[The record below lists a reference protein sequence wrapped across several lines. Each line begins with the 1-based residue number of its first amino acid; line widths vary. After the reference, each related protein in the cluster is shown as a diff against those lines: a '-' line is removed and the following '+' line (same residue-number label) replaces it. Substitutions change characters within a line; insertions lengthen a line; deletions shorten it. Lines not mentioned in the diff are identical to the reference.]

1 MILKVSIVFLLF
13 LHGRVFGQDD
23 NNKMKPKKIE
33 VVIGQDYVETLNFAP
48 YTSVEIGNTAILDYR
63 IAPGKRRLTLKGIKA
78 GSQPTTVRVF
88 NTVGDLKAF
97 YEVTVTETAKGKLVQ
112 KLNTFLGDI
121 EGIKIGIKA
130 GEVVM
135 EGQIIVPDDL
145 GKIFTILQRNEFK
158 DVIFLVEMHPQTQ
171 ILIAKKMQDEI
182 QKAGLK
188 NVTVRVVNGSYWLE
202 GVASNDGDKAR
213 AELIAMAYFPATLDS
228 KARRE
233 KLVKT
238 LKKNPIENF
247 IVVNKQSSPPSVPKL
262 VKVIVQF
269 VELAKDYNKVFGFKW
284 VPLMTGDGGSVSFNR
299 VDSGGVSSKS
309 NGTLAATIS
318 NLFPKLASAKG
329 AGHARIIQSGVIITE
344 DKKPAKISKT
354 STKPFALG
362 TGEFL
367 KAMSATATF
376 AIGVTPQILPKEKIK
391 MELDIKIESQS
402 GEPPETISNALN
414 TNVVVKSTESAAIGG
429 VVMSKTS
436 TEYDRDP
443 PFGAPQFSE
452 ENGIV
457 PLFSFLRSKG
467 FSSNRSQFA
476 IFVTP
481 ESIDSASEG
490 TNEIKRKFKQRGR

>member
-1 MILKVSIVFLLF
+1 MRFFLPLFCFLSFAVFS
-13 LHGRVFGQDD
+13 QDD
-23 NNKMKPKKIE
+23 GKKMKPKKIE

-48 YTSVEIGNTAILDYR
+48 YTTVEIGNTAILDYR
-63 IAPGKRRLTLKGIKA
+63 IAPGKRRLTLKGVKA

-88 NTVGDLKAF
+88 NTVGDLKAY

-112 KLNTFLGDI
+112 KLKTFLGDI
-121 EGIKIGIKA
+121 EGVQIGIKA

-145 GKIFTILQRNEFK
+145 GRIFTILQRNEFK

-171 ILIAKKMQDEI
+171 ILIARKMQDEI

-202 GVASNDGDKAR
+202 GVAGNDGDKAR

-247 IVVNKQSSPPSVPKL
+247 IVVNQQSSPPSVPKL

-269 VELAKDYNKVFGFKW
+269 VELSKDYSKVFGFKW
-284 VPLMTGDGGSVSFNR
+284 IPLMTGDGGSVSFNR

-344 DKKPAKISKT
+344 DKKPAKLSKS

-362 TGEFL
+362 TGEFT
-367 KAMSATATF
+367 KAMTATASF
-376 AIGVTPQILPKEKIK
+376 AIGVTPQVLPKEKIK
-391 MELDIKIESQS
+391 MELDIVIGSTV
-402 GEPPETISNALN
+402 GDPPETIDNKLN
-414 TNVVVKSTESAAIGG
+414 TNVVVKSKESAAIGG
-429 VVMSKTS
+429 IVLSKTS
-436 TEYDRDP
+436 TDYDRDP
-443 PFGAPQFSE
+443 PFGTPQFSE
-452 ENGIV
+452 ADGIV

-481 ESIDSASEG
+481 ETIDSASEG

>member
-1 MILKVSIVFLLF
+1 MKNFFLLLF
-13 LHGRVFGQDD
+13 IFYIGSVYSQEES
-23 NNKMKPKKIE
+23 KKVKPKKIE

-48 YTSVEIGNTAILDYR
+48 YTSVEIGNTTILDYR

-112 KLNTFLGDI
+112 KLNIFLGDI
-121 EGIKIGIKA
+121 EGVSIGIKA

-135 EGQIIVPDDL
+135 EGKIIVPDDL

-171 ILIAKKMQDEI
+171 ILIARKMQEEI

-202 GVASNDGDKAR
+202 GVAGNEGDKAR

-247 IVVNKQSSPPSVPKL
+247 IVVNQQSSPPSVPKL

-269 VELAKDYNKVFGFKW
+269 VELSKDYSKVFGFKW
-284 VPLMTGDGGSVSFNR
+284 IPLMTGDGGSVSFNR

-344 DKKPAKISKT
+344 DKKPAKLSKS

-362 TGEFL
+362 TGEFT
-367 KAMSATATF
+367 KAMTATASF
-376 AIGVTPQILPKEKIK
+376 AIGVTPQVLPKKK
-391 MELDIKIESQS
+391 
-402 GEPPETISNALN
+402 
-414 TNVVVKSTESAAIGG
+414 
-429 VVMSKTS
+429 
-436 TEYDRDP
+436 
-443 PFGAPQFSE
+443 
-452 ENGIV
+452 
-457 PLFSFLRSKG
+457 
-467 FSSNRSQFA
+467 
-476 IFVTP
+476 
-481 ESIDSASEG
+481 
-490 TNEIKRKFKQRGR
+490 

>member
-1 MILKVSIVFLLF
+1 MRNFSFYIYLVIFFALSISNAEEV
-13 LHGRVFGQDD
+13 
-23 NNKMKPKKIE
+23 KPKKIE

-48 YTSVEIGNTAILDYR
+48 YTTVEIGNTAVLDYR
-63 IAPGKRRLTLKGIKA
+63 IAPSKRRLTLKGLKA
-78 GSQPTTVRVF
+78 SSQATTVRVF
-88 NTVGDLKAF
+88 NTVGDLSAF
-97 YEVTVTETAKGKLVQ
+97 YEVTVTETAKGKIVQ
-112 KLNTFLGDI
+112 KLTTFLGDI
-121 EGIKIGIKA
+121 EGIEIGIKA

-135 EGQIIVPDDL
+135 EGQIIVPDEL
-145 GKIFTILQRNEFK
+145 GKIDTILKRSEFK
-158 DVIFLVEMHPQTQ
+158 DVIFLVEVHPQTQ
-171 ILIAKKMQDEI
+171 ILIANKMQEEI

-202 GVASNDGDKAR
+202 GVASNEGDKAR

-247 IVVNKQSSPPSVPKL
+247 IVVNQQSSPPSVPKL
-262 VKVIVQF
+262 VKVVVQF
-269 VELAKDYNKVFGFKW
+269 VELSKDYNKVFGFKW
-284 VPLMTGDGGSVSFNR
+284 IPLMTGDGGSVSFNR
-299 VDSGGVSSKS
+299 VDSGGVSSRS

-354 STKPFALG
+354 TSKPFALG
-362 TGEFL
+362 TGEFT
-367 KAMSATATF
+367 KAMTASASF
-376 AIGVTPQILPKEKIK
+376 AIGVTPQIMPKEKIK
-391 MELDIKIESQS
+391 MELDIKIESNA
-402 GEPPETISNALN
+402 GDPPETISNSLN
-414 TNVVVKSTESAAIGG
+414 TNVVVTSKESAAIGG
-429 VVMSKTS
+429 IVLSKTS
-436 TEYDRDP
+436 TGYDRDP

-452 ENGIV
+452 ADGVV

-476 IFVTP
+476 VFVTP
-481 ESIDSASEG
+481 ETIDSASDG
-490 TNEIKRKFKQRGR
+490 TAEIKRKFKQRGR

>member
-1 MILKVSIVFLLF
+1 MTRFLLIIYLSIPFIVFSQSETKKVS
-13 LHGRVFGQDD
+13 
-23 NNKMKPKKIE
+23 PKNIE
-33 VVIGQDYVETLNFAP
+33 VVIGQDYVVTFNFAP
-48 YTSVEIGNTAILDYR
+48 NTSIEIGNTAILDYR
-63 IAPGKRRLTLKGIKA
+63 IAPRKRRLTLKGLKA
-78 GSQPTTVRVF
+78 SSQPTTVQVF
-88 NTVGDLKAF
+88 NTVGDLKAL
-97 YEVTVTETAKGKLVQ
+97 YNVTVTETAKGKLVQ

-145 GKIFTILQRNEFK
+145 GKIFTILQRNEFR

-171 ILIAKKMQDEI
+171 ILIARKMQEEI

-247 IVVNKQSSPPSVPKL
+247 IVVNQQSSPPSVPKL

-269 VELAKDYNKVFGFKW
+269 VELSKDYNKVFGFKW
-284 VPLMTGDGGSVSFNR
+284 IPLMTGDGGSISFNR

-329 AGHARIIQSGVIITE
+329 AGHARVIQSGVIITE
-344 DKKPAKISKT
+344 DKKPAKLSK
-354 STKPFALG
+354 STKKPFALG
-362 TGEFL
+362 TGEFV
-367 KAMSATATF
+367 KALTAEASF

-391 MELDIKIESQS
+391 MELDINIGSVVGS
-402 GEPPETISNALN
+402 PPETIQNSLN
-414 TNVVVKSTESAAIGG
+414 TNVVVKSKESAAIGG
-429 VVMSKTS
+429 IVLSKTS
-436 TEYDRDP
+436 TDYDRDP
-443 PFGAPQFSE
+443 PFGSPEFNE
-452 ENGIV
+452 GEGVV

-481 ESIDSASEG
+481 ETIESASQG
-490 TNEIKRKFKQRGR
+490 TNDIKRKFKQRGR

>member
-1 MILKVSIVFLLF
+1 MIKLLLAIFLTSF
-13 LHGRVFGQDD
+13 LNPSFAQDE
-23 NNKMKPKKIE
+23 KKITPKKIE

-48 YTSVEIGNTAILDYR
+48 YTSVEIGNTSILDYR
-63 IAPGKRRLTLKGIKA
+63 IAPGKRRLTLKGVKA

-121 EGIKIGIKA
+121 EGINIGIKA
-130 GEVVM
+130 GEVVL
-135 EGQIIVPDDL
+135 EGKIIVPDDL
-145 GKIFTILQRNEFK
+145 GRIFTILQRDEFK

-171 ILIAKKMQDEI
+171 ILIARKMQEEI

-202 GVASNDGDKAR
+202 GVAGNDGDKAR

-228 KARRE
+228 TARRE

-247 IVVNKQSSPPSVPKL
+247 IVVNQQSAPPSVPKL

-269 VELAKDYNKVFGFKW
+269 VELSKDYSKVFGFKW
-284 VPLMTGDGGSVSFNR
+284 IPLMTGDGGSVSFNR

-344 DKKPAKISKT
+344 DKKPANLSKS

-362 TGEFL
+362 TGEFT
-367 KAMSATATF
+367 KAMTATASF
-376 AIGVTPQILPKEKIK
+376 DIAVTPQIMPKEKIK
-391 MELDIKIESQS
+391 MELNVNVGSTVGD
-402 GEPPETISNALN
+402 PPETIDNKLK
-414 TNVVVKSTESAAIGG
+414 TNVVVKSKESAAIGG
-429 VVMSKTS
+429 IVLSKTS
-436 TEYDRDP
+436 TDYDRDP
-443 PFGAPQFSE
+443 PFGTPQFSE
-452 ENGIV
+452 ADGVV

-481 ESIDSASEG
+481 ETIESASDG